1 MLIED
6 NGLVFSLAIL
16 VLCMFVMQFNSCM
29 LNYFFQY
36 FQYFIFPLLNILN
49 GLKFLKFVDK
59 IICN

>member
-6 NGLVFSLAIL
+6 NGLVFSLTIL

-36 FQYFIFPLLNILN
+36 FIFSLLNILN